1 MDTSTS
7 ELIKNFV
14 GSAVRWLLVLIGGIL
29 VKKGILTNAQSE
41 TYVAQ
46 FLPVAIG
53 GGMALVA
60 LVWSIWQ
67 KKHSNTK
74 VDVALT
80 MPAGANRDALET
92 KVAQG

>member
-29 VKKGILTNAQSE
+29 VKKGIVSSDAAG
-41 TYVAQ
+41 TYIQQ
-46 FLPVAIG
+46 FTPVAIG
-53 GGMALVA
+53 GAMALVA

-67 KKHSNTK
+67 KRAANKK

-80 MPAGANRDALET
+80 MQAGANRDALER
-92 KVAQG
+92 KVAQS